1 MRNRHKEGKDMPRI
15 VYPNDI
21 LPDDNQYTEL
31 SDQEALDIMRD
42 VNGKIGIDENR

>member
-21 LPDDNQYTEL
+21 MSDDNQYSEM
-31 SDQEALDIMRD
+31 SHEDQLEVMRN
-42 VNGKIGIDENR
+42 VNGKIGVDENR